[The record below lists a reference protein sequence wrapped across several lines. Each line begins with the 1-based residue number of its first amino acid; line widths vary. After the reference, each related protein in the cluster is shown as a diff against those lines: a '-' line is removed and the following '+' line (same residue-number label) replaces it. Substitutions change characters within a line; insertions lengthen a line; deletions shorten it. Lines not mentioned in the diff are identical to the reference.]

1 MERHSERQK
10 EITIKDVARRA
21 GVAVSTVSRVL
32 NDLDKVS
39 EKTRQKVRAAVEEL
53 GYVQNQLAVSMVT
66 GQTKTIMMIVPDLPM
81 TLTEP

>member
-53 GYVQNQLAVSMVT
+53 GLCAESAGCLHGDRADEDDYDDRPRFYQ
-66 GQTKTIMMIVPDLPM
+66 
-81 TLTEP
+81 